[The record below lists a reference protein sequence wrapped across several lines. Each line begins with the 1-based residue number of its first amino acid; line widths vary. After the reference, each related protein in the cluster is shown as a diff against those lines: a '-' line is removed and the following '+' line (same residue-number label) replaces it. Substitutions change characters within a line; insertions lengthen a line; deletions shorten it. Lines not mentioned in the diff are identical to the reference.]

1 MKAGLITNIKT
12 MTYTHGQTA
21 IPFPPSE
28 TSEGKDIWKWDYIF
42 DSVLDVNFELSEK
55 SFIGAISIQAEKDTI
70 SKIEAVI
77 DNKVVGAYS
86 LYNASRDHLLD
97 NEIIV
102 PVTEETDHITLR
114 IYPLTNSNS
123 FPGFKTLSLCD
134 IKFWGIVNPDEPL
147 VYPYPKNLVF
157 EDGFVKINEI
167 ISLNDDADSLFTKN
181 FLTDEISDQINNKDG
196 VNLLIEKNTSPEYDN
211 ERCVVY
217 ANDKEIRIIAS
228 DRLTLLSGAYLIIKI
243 LGCENAIRKFHSDDT
258 PSQKI
263 RGFHMGLP
271 SRENFTFAK
280 KLFRY
285 MLLPLRYNMIIME
298 FAGGMR
304 FSSHPEIS
312 EAWETG
318 CENARKGLQPPFP
331 HAKMG
336 ADGHLLEKEEVKDL
350 VSFIKDLGFNFV
362 PEIQSLS
369 HVQYITYAH
378 PEIAE
383 VDPTE
388 ETPLYPH
395 SYCPSNEKSYEII
408 FDLIDEILDLVS
420 PREYVHIGHDEVYQM
435 GLCEKC
441 KGKDL
446 SDLLAMHIN
455 RLYDYITKRGLK
467 VMMWSDMFHPV
478 KIAQDFTH
486 EAINKIPKDILFLDF
501 RWYFYHNSEN
511 EDEVLGKGFNVLVGN
526 LYSSHYR
533 NFKER
538 MAKEDMVGGQVST
551 WFASNEDGY
560 SLHGRLYDAIYLSHM
575 LSNTEDFDEHNRYT
589 YNEIIAKYI
598 QKPMRDKLRG
608 AKAVSSEETY
618 FPEKTNKPI
627 PSDLEEF
634 SSPVA
639 MDDAEIKIDAFA
651 KKIVFNHATIHS
663 RMRMAWQRGYKVGEY
678 IINYE
683 DGTKLELPIEY
694 GKNILSYK
702 TLYGAPRREHL
713 YHHMG
718 YIGTFATDPVVLGKN
733 SLGETIST
741 FDFPIE
747 NPHPE
752 KKINSISYRRSEDEF
767 LTLMLSSVKLL
778 K

>member
-1 MKAGLITNIKT
+1 MKAGLIENIKKV
-12 MTYTHGQTA
+12 TYTHIDTNL
-21 IPFPPSE
+21 PFPPSE
-28 TSEGKDIWKWDYIF
+28 TIDEKAIWKWDYIF
-42 DSVLDVNFELSEK
+42 DSVLDINYELSEK
-55 SFIGAISIQAEKDTI
+55 SFIGAVSLKAEPDSI
-70 SKIEAVI
+70 SKIEAII

-86 LYNASRDHLLD
+86 LYNMARDHLIE
-97 NEIIV
+97 NEILV
-102 PVTEETDHITLR
+102 PVTEETDRLTLR
-114 IYPLTNSNS
+114 IYPLTNANS
-123 FPGFKTLSLCD
+123 FPGFKTLSIED
-134 IKFWGIVNPDEPL
+134 VNFWGIVNPDEPL
-147 VYPYPKNLVF
+147 VYPYPKNLTF
-157 EDGFVKINEI
+157 DEGFVNINEI
-167 ISLNDDADSLFTKN
+167 ITPSDDADSLFTKQ
-181 FLTDEISDQINNKDG
+181 FLVEELSGKINNENG
-196 VNLLIEKNTSPEYDN
+196 VNLIIEKNTSSDYEG

-217 ANDKEIRIIAS
+217 ANDEEIRIIAS
-228 DRLTLLSGAYLIIKI
+228 ERLTLLSGAYVVIKV
-243 LGCENAIRKFHSDDT
+243 LGCGNSLRKFHLDDT

-271 SRENFTFAK
+271 SKENFTFAK
-280 KLFRY
+280 NLFRY
-285 MLLPLRYNMIIME
+285 VLLPLRYNMIIME

-304 FSSHPEIS
+304 FSKHPEIS

-318 CENARKGLQPPFP
+318 CENARRGLQPPFP

-336 ADGHLLEKEEVKDL
+336 ADGHLLEKDDVKDL
-350 VSFIKDLGFNFV
+350 ISFIKDLGFNFV

-383 VDPTE
+383 VDPLE
-388 ETPLYPH
+388 ETPMYPH

-408 FDLIDEILDLVS
+408 FDLIDEILEVVS

-467 VMMWSDMFHPV
+467 VMMWSDMVHPV
-478 KIAQDFTH
+478 KIAKDYAN

-501 RWYFYHNSEN
+501 RWYFYHSSEN

-533 NFKER
+533 NFKGR
-538 MAKEDMVGGQVST
+538 MGKEDMCGGQLST
-551 WFASNEDGY
+551 WVATNEDLY
-560 SLHGRLYDAIYLSHM
+560 SLHGKFYDVMYLSQM
-575 LSNTEDFDEHNRYT
+575 LTNTEDYDEHNRFI
-589 YNEIIAKYI
+589 YNSFITSI
-598 QKPMRDKLRG
+598 QKVMRDKLRG
-608 AKAVSSEETY
+608 VEVLNAEKTY
-618 FPEKTNKPI
+618 FPEKTEKEI
-627 PSDLEEF
+627 PKDLKEF
-634 SSPVA
+634 STPNA
-639 MDDAEIKIDAFA
+639 IDDTEIKIDDFA
-651 KKIVFNHATIHS
+651 KRIIFNHATIYP
-663 RMRMAWQRGYKVGEY
+663 RMRRAWERGYMVGDY
-678 IINYE
+678 IIHYE
-683 DGTKLELPIEY
+683 DGTKVKLPIEY

-718 YIGTFATDPVVLGKN
+718 YMGTWTLDPVTFGKN
-733 SLGETIST
+733 DLGETIST
-741 FDFPIE
+741 FDFPFE

-752 KKINSISYRRSEDEF
+752 KKIKSISYKKAEDEY
-767 LTLMLSSVKLL
+767 LTLMLSYIKTL

>member
-1 MKAGLITNIKT
+1 MKAGLIENIKNV
-12 MTYTHGQTA
+12 TYTHGQTS

-28 TSEGKDIWKWDYIF
+28 ASDGKNIWKWDYIF
-42 DSVLDVNFELSEK
+42 DSVLDVNYELSEK
-55 SFIGAISIQAEKDTI
+55 TFIGSVSLNAEKDSI

-77 DNKVVGAYS
+77 KNKVVGVYS
-86 LYNASRDHLLD
+86 LYNAARDHLSD
-97 NEIIV
+97 GEILV
-102 PVTEETDHITLR
+102 PVTEETSHLTLR

-123 FPGFKTLSLCD
+123 YPGFKAITLSNV
-134 IKFWGIVNPDEPL
+134 KFWGIINPDEPL
-147 VYPYPKNLVF
+147 VFPHPKNLCF
-157 EDGFVKINEI
+157 NHGFVKINKI
-167 ISLNDDADSLFTKN
+167 ITAFDDEDSLFTKN
-181 FLTDEISDQINNKDG
+181 FLTEELSGRINNKTG
-196 VNLLIEKNTSPEYDN
+196 VNLIIEKNTSEEYAN
-211 ERCVVY
+211 ERLIAY
-217 ANDKEIRIIAS
+217 ANDEEIRIIAK
-228 DRLTLLSGAYLIIKI
+228 DRLTLLSGAYVIIKI
-243 LGCENAIRKFHSDDT
+243 LGFSNTLRKFHLDDT

-271 SRENFTFAK
+271 SRENFTFFK
-280 KLFRY
+280 NLFRY
-285 MLLPLRYNMIIME
+285 VLLPLRYNMVIIE

-388 ETPLYPH
+388 ETPMYPH

-408 FDLIDEILDLVS
+408 FDIIDEILEVTS
-420 PREYVHIGHDEVYQM
+420 PGEYVHIGHDEVYQM

-446 SDLLAMHIN
+446 SDLLALHIN
-455 RLYDYITKRGLK
+455 RVYDHIKKRNLK
-467 VMMWSDMFHPV
+467 VMMWSDMVHPV
-478 KIAQDFTH
+478 KIAKDYAN

-501 RWYFYHNSEN
+501 RWYFYHTSEN
-511 EDEVLGKGFNVLVGN
+511 EDEVLEKGFNVIVGN

-533 NFKER
+533 NFKGR
-538 MAKEDMVGGQVST
+538 MAKDDMVGGQLST
-551 WFASNEDGY
+551 WVATNEDLY
-560 SLHGRLYDAIYLSHM
+560 ALHGKFYDAIFLSQM
-575 LSNTEDFDEHNRYT
+575 LSNTEDFYEQCRFT
-589 YNEIIAKYI
+589 YNKLIATYI

-608 AKAVSSEETY
+608 IGNLKKEKVY
-618 FPEKTNKPI
+618 FPKRSKKEVPEDLKAI
-627 PSDLEEF
+627 SDVTVL
-634 SSPVA
+634 
-639 MDDAEIKIDAFA
+639 DDSEIKINDFA
-651 KKIVFNHATIHS
+651 KRIVFNHATIHS
-663 RMRMAWQRGYKVGEY
+663 RMRLAWQRGFILGEY
-678 IINYE
+678 TINYD
-683 DGTKLELPIEY
+683 DGTAEKIKVEY

-718 YIGTFATDPVVLGKN
+718 YMGTWTLDPFILGKN
-733 SLGETIST
+733 ALGETIST
-741 FDFPIE
+741 FDFPYE
-747 NPHPE
+747 NPYPE
-752 KKINSISYRRSEDEF
+752 KKIKSISYKRNEDEYI
-767 LTLMLSSVKLL
+767 TLMLSHIKTQ
-778 K
+778 